1 MTVLINLVLVASA
14 CASTLRW
21 LRVAQRE
28 HYLPGSA
35 SRFAIRWW
43 TSEPTNVILAVV
55 LAISMVTTFFS
66 GYSGLAVA
74 FVLVVGPYGLSLKG
88 STSSLAWTQRL
99 KRLAGITAGIYAIV
113 GLTVTLTI
121 GGRIASAL
129 LALLGVIVPLLIDAA
144 CMVAM
149 PLEAKKLQPFI
160 DQASTRLRS
169 IAPRVVAITGSYGK
183 TSTKNHLAELLSGSL
198 AVVPSPRS
206 FNNRAGLAR
215 AVNEQLIEGTQVFI
229 AEMGTYGPGEI
240 ADLCS
245 WCPPEV
251 AVLTAIGPVHLERFG
266 SLDVTLAA
274 KAEIAEHATTVVL
287 NADDAYLVKLI
298 EPLEA
303 EGKRVIKASATKR
316 DASVALVPAGD
327 GYDLLIEG
335 KSHGSVRLPEGIQV
349 TNVACAIGAGI
360 ALGID
365 PGSLLARTALLA
377 PAAHRLNVAD
387 APSGV
392 RVIDDTFNANPAGAR
407 AALDLL
413 SAQEISGRRV
423 VVTPGMIELG
433 PDQRE
438 ENERFAAR
446 CAEIADILVVVRH
459 SNRAAL
465 KRGAL
470 RAGGAELRFEDTRD
484 QAVAWVREQLGP
496 GDCVLYENDLP
507 DNYP

>member
-1 MTVLINLVLVASA
+1 
-14 CASTLRW
+14 
-21 LRVAQRE
+21 
-28 HYLPGSA
+28 
-35 SRFAIRWW
+35 
-43 TSEPTNVILAVV
+43 VI
-55 LAISMVTTFFS
+55 
-66 GYSGLAVA
+66 
-74 FVLVVGPYGLSLKG
+74 
-88 STSSLAWTQRL
+88 Q
-99 KRLAGITAGIYAIV
+99 
-113 GLTVTLTI
+113 
-121 GGRIASAL
+121 
-129 LALLGVIVPLLIDAA
+129 
-144 CMVAM
+144 
-149 PLEAKKLQPFI
+149 
-160 DQASTRLRS
+160 
-169 IAPRVVAITGSYGK
+169 
-183 TSTKNHLAELLSGSL
+183 
-198 AVVPSPRS
+198 
-206 FNNRAGLAR
+206 
-215 AVNEQLIEGTQVFI
+215 
-229 AEMGTYGPGEI
+229 
-240 ADLCS
+240 
-245 WCPPEV
+245 
-251 AVLTAIGPVHLERFG
+251 
-266 SLDVTLAA
+266 
-274 KAEIAEHATTVVL
+274 
-287 NADDAYLVKLI
+287 
-298 EPLEA
+298 
-303 EGKRVIKASATKR
+303 ASATKR